1 MRIASPSTR
10 SKPNFSGGMSRIP
23 CRVVSLLR
31 RSRRSEY
38 LSHNLDRRVPVDE
51 LAGAVHLSPSR
62 LAHLFKQETGVSPRR
77 SAELQRL
84 ERAKQLLGLT
94 SMPVY
99 QVAQQAG
106 FESQFYF
113 ATRFRKVTGRTPSE
127 FRASRRLA

>member
-1 MRIASPSTR
+1 
-10 SKPNFSGGMSRIP
+10 MSRIP

-94 SMPVY
+94 SLPVY
-99 QVAQQAG
+99 QVPQQAG